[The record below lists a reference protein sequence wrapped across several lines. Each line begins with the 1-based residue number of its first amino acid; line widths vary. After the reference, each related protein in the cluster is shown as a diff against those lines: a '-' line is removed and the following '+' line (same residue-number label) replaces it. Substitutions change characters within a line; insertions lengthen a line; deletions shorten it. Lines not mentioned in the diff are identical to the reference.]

1 MAVSDYELNEST
13 VLKPVEN
20 TYLEHG
26 IITVPSSIQVEGD
39 TGLYLDI
46 FSFIKKFRNR
56 SDFILPDRDTVTMT
70 RHFLKSYVDAL
81 IQTCHKRGVHA
92 MGGMAAQIPIKN
104 DPEGNIEAMAK
115 VKADKRREADAGHD
129 GTWIA
134 HPGLAS
140 IAMDSF
146 DAVMKESPN
155 QLHKLR
161 EEVRISSQ
169 DLIKVPTGDVTDTGL
184 RHNIRV
190 GVQYLE
196 AWLSG
201 NGCVPLYNLMEDA
214 ATAEICRSQIWQ
226 WITHKVK
233 TNDDQIIDEERFTQS
248 LQEEISKLIEERG
261 DLSYDPEQLK
271 VATDLFHKMS
281 TNQQFDQFL
290 TLPAYKYL

>member
-1 MAVSDYELNEST
+1 
-13 VLKPVEN
+13 
-20 TYLEHG
+20 
-26 IITVPSSIQVEGD
+26 
-39 TGLYLDI
+39 
-46 FSFIKKFRNR
+46 
-56 SDFILPDRDTVTMT
+56 
-70 RHFLKSYVDAL
+70 
-81 IQTCHKRGVHA
+81 
-92 MGGMAAQIPIKN
+92 
-104 DPEGNIEAMAK
+104 
-115 VKADKRREADAGHD
+115 
-129 GTWIA
+129 
-134 HPGLAS
+134 
-140 IAMDSF
+140 MDSF

-155 QLHKLR
+155 QLHNLR

-169 DLIKVPTGDVTDTGL
+169 DLLTVPTGDVTDTGL